1 MLVSHRWNIL
11 QDEWSLFC
19 WCSRTFS
26 CKFEWQWYIGKARIG
41 RLMSLLDSLKFCV
54 IEHQP
59 VWLMIF
65 CLVFYKGSLY
75 SISFVDSTYIE
86 RNWHFVDQANS
97 EIFFDKVLY
106 PDFAKSIF
114 IGGDLSASCLSS
126 WQIKHFNQSV
136 LCFSWADK
144 ESRILFDIVTNN
156 PKKSTKN
163 K

>member
-11 QDEWSLFC
+11 QGEWSLFC
-19 WCSRTFS
+19 WCSQTFS
-26 CKFEWQWYIGKARIG
+26 CKFEWQWYIG

-54 IEHQP
+54 IEHQSA
-59 VWLMIF
+59 WLMIF
-65 CLVFYKGSLY
+65 CLVFYKSSLY
-75 SISFVDSTYIE
+75 SISFVDSKYIE
-86 RNWHFVDQANS
+86 RGIGISLILANS